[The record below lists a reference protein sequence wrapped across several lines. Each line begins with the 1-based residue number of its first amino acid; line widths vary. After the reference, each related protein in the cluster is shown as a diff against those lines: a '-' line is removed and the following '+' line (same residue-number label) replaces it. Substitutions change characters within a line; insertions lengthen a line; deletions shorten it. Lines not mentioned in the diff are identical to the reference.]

1 MAGGTDPTTGKR
13 QWVYAAKVKGKFQR
27 IHRIS
32 GVLLNLLLFLTPW
45 IPIGGHPAVQLDLAQ
60 RRLFLL
66 GSVFT
71 PRDTIF
77 LVLMLLG
84 AAFTLFFVTALFGR
98 LWCGYA
104 CPQTVFLEEF
114 IRPIETFW
122 EGDRGKRMA
131 GDKKPWTARKVLRK
145 LGKHTSFAVVAA
157 VIAMTF
163 VSYFS
168 GPVPLWTGA
177 ASVGAYSM
185 VAAVGA
191 ALFVDF
197 AWFREQFCNYLCPYA
212 RFQGALTDDHSV
224 VIEYD
229 APRGEP
235 RMKGKSRKVALQL
248 NNDVGACIDCNKCVA
263 VCPQGIDIR
272 DGFQLECINCARC
285 VDACTIVMD
294 KKGQDSLVRY
304 TTIADSTGEGSRWL
318 RPRTVGYTALLT
330 GLATAFLFLA
340 ANRHSLEATVNRAPG
355 TLFQVDDDGW
365 TRNTY
370 LLNISNNAADNADTV
385 AVSLDGIDG
394 AELIV
399 PPIQVDSAHAV
410 NVPLVV
416 RVPPGASVSR
426 TTPVRITVR
435 TEADEVTVD
444 TTFKSGEALKLEG

>member
-1 MAGGTDPTTGKR
+1 MAGGTDPKTGKR

-27 IHRIS
+27 LHRIS
-32 GVLLNLLLFLTPW
+32 GVVLNLLLFVTPW
-45 IPIGGHPAVQLDLAQ
+45 IPIGGHPAIQLDLAQ

-84 AAFTLFFVTALFGR
+84 AAFTLFFMTALFGR
-98 LWCGYA
+98 LWCGYT

-114 IRPIETFW
+114 IRPLETFW

-131 GDKKPWTARKVLRK
+131 LDKKPWTAGKALRK
-145 LGKHTSFAVVAA
+145 AGKVTSFALVAF
-157 VIAMTF
+157 VIAMAF
-163 VSYFS
+163 VAYFS
-168 GPVPLWTGA
+168 GPIPLWTGA
-177 ASVGAYSM
+177 ASTGAYM
-185 VAAVGA
+185 GVAAVGG
-191 ALFVDF
+191 ALFIDF
-197 AWFREQFCNYLCPYA
+197 VWFREQFCNYLCPYA

-224 VIEYD
+224 VIEYN
-229 APRGEP
+229 APVGEP
-235 RMKGKSRKVALQL
+235 RMKGKTRKLALKEGG
-248 NNDVGACIDCNKCVA
+248 DVGACIDCNKCVT

-285 VDACTIVMD
+285 VDACTIVMG
-294 KKGQDSLVRY
+294 KSEQESLVRY
-304 TTIADSTGEGSRWL
+304 TTIAETTGNGQRWL

-370 LLNISNNAADNADTV
+370 LLNVSNNAADGKT
-385 AVSLDGIDG
+385 AVNVRLEGIEG
-394 AELIV
+394 AQLIV
-399 PPIQVDSAHAV
+399 PPIEVEAAHAV

-416 RVPPGASVSR
+416 RVPPEAGVSR
-426 TTPVRITVR
+426 TTPVRITVQ
-435 TEADEVTVD
+435 TDIDAVTVD
-444 TTFKSGEALKLEG
+444 TTFKSGEALTLEG